1 MSLESIVNNKLVDM
15 EPSAVLCYGEIGID
29 NIIQAD
35 GLPSP
40 ENAIFPTSDSYHGGG
55 AAANTAVWLA
65 TLGVKVKLT
74 GNVIGR
80 DEYGDQIL
88 QGLRRH
94 PNIDLSLVEQ
104 RDGVTTPFTRAIVTP
119 DGERSFLIFWYPQ
132 APKVTLT
139 KGMLEGA
146 KFLALDLYGGPER
159 LATAQLAFEN
169 GVSTAIGDVVW
180 PDHPALPFTSIATN
194 SGPYIRE
201 HFPGVD
207 VRQHARRLQSISKG
221 IVITTD
227 GPITVHALDA
237 QGNGFTIQPPTTT
250 PVDATGA
257 GDAFRAGL
265 LYGLLHGFDL
275 PRSLRWAV
283 ACGSLK
289 VRNVGAAT
297 TLPGLQEIE
306 ALAGSL
312 QPQAEL

>member
-1 MSLESIVNNKLVDM
+1 M
-15 EPSAVLCYGEIGID
+15 EPCDVLCYGEIGID
-29 NIIQAD
+29 NIIQTD

-40 ENAIFPTSDSYHGGG
+40 ENAVFPISDSYHGGG

-65 TLGVKVKLT
+65 QLGVKVRLT
-74 GNVIGR
+74 GNVIGQ
-80 DEYGDQIL
+80 DPYADMIVE
-88 QGLRRH
+88 GLRRH

-104 RDGVTTPFTRAIVTP
+104 RQGVTTPFTRALVTP

-132 APKVTLT
+132 APKVQLT
-139 KGMLEGA
+139 KDMLRGV
-146 KFLALDLYGGPER
+146 KYLALDLYGGPER
-159 LATAQLAFEN
+159 LATAQLAFQN

-194 SGPYIRE
+194 SGPYIRQ

-227 GPITVHALDA
+227 GPNTVHALDA
-237 QGNGFTIQPPTTT
+237 DGNSYTIQPPQTTA
-250 PVDATGA
+250 VDATGA

-265 LYGLLHGFDL
+265 LYGFLQGFDL
-275 PRSLRWAV
+275 PHSLCWGV

-289 VRNVGAAT
+289 VRNLGAAT
-297 TLPGLQEIE
+297 TLPEMREIE
-306 ALAGSL
+306 ALANSL
-312 QPQAEL
+312 QPQPE